1 MVKLAEQL
9 DTALVDLKNLQEKER
24 QHELHIEQLTEQ
36 RNHYR
41 EMSLRG
47 RTSQD
52 VGVSPMKVA
61 TSPLKPVPSIQ
72 QVEEDRE
79 LKRKLAEAVE
89 AVGRVTKQ
97 IDDLLVENKEIAKQS
112 EGMKKEID
120 DKKCV
125 FFSL

>member
-1 MVKLAEQL
+1 
-9 DTALVDLKNLQEKER
+9 LVDLKNLQEKER
-24 QHELHIEQLTEQ
+24 QHKLHIEQLTEQ

-61 TSPLKPVPSIQ
+61 TSPVKPIPSIQ
-72 QVEEDRE
+72 QVEEDRR

-97 IDDLLVENKEIAKQS
+97 IDALLVENK
-112 EGMKKEID
+112 GN
-120 DKKCV
+120 C
-125 FFSL
+125 